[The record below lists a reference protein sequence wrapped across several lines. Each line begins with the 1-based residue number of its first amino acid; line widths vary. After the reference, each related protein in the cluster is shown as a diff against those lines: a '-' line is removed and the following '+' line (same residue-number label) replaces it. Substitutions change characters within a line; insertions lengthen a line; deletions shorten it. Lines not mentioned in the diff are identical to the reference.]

1 MNVRAGRTR
10 HATLGRGGHTP
21 CMATERNGA
30 RSLLATIVGYVI
42 VAIVVLFLL
51 NFIVGTIF
59 WLLRM
64 LVVIVVLLVL
74 LTIYLRLKSP
84 D

>member
-1 MNVRAGRTR
+1 
-10 HATLGRGGHTP
+10 
-21 CMATERNGA
+21 MATERDGA

-42 VAIVVLFLL
+42 VAIVVLFLFK
-51 NFIVGTIF
+51 FIVGTIF
-59 WLLRM
+59 WLFRT
-64 LVVIVVLLVL
+64 LVVVVVLLVL

>member
-1 MNVRAGRTR
+1 
-10 HATLGRGGHTP
+10 
-21 CMATERNGA
+21 MATGRDGA

-42 VAIVVLFLL
+42 VAIVVLFLFK
-51 NFIVGTIF
+51 FIVGTIF
-59 WLLRM
+59 WLFRT
-64 LVVIVVLLVL
+64 LVVVVVLLVL

>member
-1 MNVRAGRTR
+1 MNVRAGPAR
-10 HATLGRGGHTP
+10 HATPIGRGHTP
-21 CMATERNGA
+21 SVASERNGA

-42 VAIVVLFLL
+42 VAIVVLLL
-51 NFIVGTIF
+51 FKFIVGTIF
-59 WLLRM
+59 WLFRA
-64 LVVIVVLLVL
+64 LVVVVVLLVL